1 MMHCAPIYMHQYC
14 MCKILSSIKQWN
26 TPFQKTLQICFPFQ
40 KTNLHR
46 FENQGIDTL
55 CAQNLSGA
63 LFYHPMFIFII
74 DYIMCILKWY
84 FRFSSAILIL
94 LNLWLKLCLK
104 MNQKQL
110 EYKCPPNRLS
120 QCLPL
125 LGNNLDKW
133 GYYKCVFK
141 IVIEGKPTDTV
152 GILW

>member
-1 MMHCAPIYMHQYC
+1 MCSNLHASVCVKYC
-14 MCKILSSIKQWN
+14 SIQQWN
-26 TPFQKTLQICFPFQ
+26 TPFQKT
-40 KTNLHR
+40 NLHW

-84 FRFSSAILIL
+84 FRFSIAILILIL

-110 EYKCPPNRLS
+110 EYKCLPNRLS

-141 IVIEGKPTDTV
+141 IVIEGKPTDIHRNLV
-152 GILW
+152 IIF